1 MHRDALQH
9 LPCEMVVDALANFA
23 SSRPK
28 YILLGSY
35 DSEANINIQAGDY
48 SDINLRNPPYSLED
62 GLIRAFSE
70 HTSFLLEGGVN
81 KLLLLY
87 SGSYLA
93 SQDFVAMKRRCSGFE
108 E

>member
-1 MHRDALQH
+1 MYRDALQH

-23 SSRPK
+23 SSKPK

-35 DSEANINIQAGDY
+35 DSETNVNIQAGEY
-48 SDINLRNPPYSLED
+48 FDINLRRHPYSLED

-70 HTSFLLEGGVN
+70 HTFLLADGVD

-93 SQDFVAMKRRCSGFE
+93 SQDFVAMKRRCSGSE